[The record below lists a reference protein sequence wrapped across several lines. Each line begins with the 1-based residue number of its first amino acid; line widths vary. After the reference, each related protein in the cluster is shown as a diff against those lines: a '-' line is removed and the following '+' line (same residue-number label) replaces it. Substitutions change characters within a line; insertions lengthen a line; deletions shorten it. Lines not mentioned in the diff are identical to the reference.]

1 MRKIK
6 KELVEQDFLNS
17 ALKKYIYTAK
27 SASES
32 SECIFFFV
40 FISSFVS
47 FAGVYIYVQYF
58 FESVRKQTSE
68 TSNGI
73 IFRDDQKKTIN
84 SLNKCH
90 VNALQTL
97 TNENHFPKNTSQQ
110 DFGYGLLAKLLS
122 LIVVRDFSPSS
133 FKLKTG
139 ILPR

>member
-1 MRKIK
+1 M
-6 KELVEQDFLNS
+6 D
-17 ALKKYIYTAK
+17 TAK

-32 SECIFFFV
+32 SEYIFFFV

-47 FAGVYIYVQYF
+47 FAGVYIYLQYF
-58 FESVRKQTSE
+58 FEWVRKKTSE

-110 DFGYGLLAKLLS
+110 DFGYGLLAKLPS

>member
-1 MRKIK
+1 MDI
-6 KELVEQDFLNS
+6 
-17 ALKKYIYTAK
+17 AK

-47 FAGVYIYVQYF
+47 FAGVYICVQ
-58 FESVRKQTSE
+58 ESVRKQTSE

-110 DFGYGLLAKLLS
+110 DFGYGLLAKLPS
-122 LIVVRDFSPSS
+122 LIVVRDFPPSS

>member
-1 MRKIK
+1 MDI
-6 KELVEQDFLNS
+6 
-17 ALKKYIYTAK
+17 AK

-47 FAGVYIYVQYF
+47 FAGVYIYVQ
-58 FESVRKQTSE
+58 ESVRKQTSE

-90 VNALQTL
+90 VNALKTL

-110 DFGYGLLAKLLS
+110 DFGYGFLAKLPS